1 MKVKHSKFKNTA
13 ILFELL
19 VKQITQEVLSNSTKN
34 LSEKIIKEFFSS
46 NKELAKELRLYNQI
60 VKEKYSSIDDAKL
73 FLEEVSKERIK
84 LDENKLNKEKYN
96 LIKTIK
102 ESYDLNKFLS
112 SNLQNYKLLA
122 SVYKVFEAKT
132 MGRKVEI
139 RDFIESNN
147 TILEHIT
154 HKKISVK
161 QADTLYESFKQQS
174 EDLRLLTYKL
184 LIENFNKKYSNLDD
198 SQKGLL
204 REFINNVTN
213 TSTFPKFIEEETKK
227 VLANLVKES
236 KGINDKVTK
245 IKISEMIKLY
255 KSDKFL
261 KENQEKQVS
270 VLMLT
275 YELLKEVKNVNSTRS
290 VKKQY

>member
-34 LSEKIIKEFFSS
+34 ISEKIIKEFFSS
-46 NKELAKELRLYNQI
+46 NKELAKELKLYNQI

-227 VLANLVKES
+227 VLANLVKE
-236 KGINDKVTK
+236 
-245 IKISEMIKLY
+245 
-255 KSDKFL
+255 
-261 KENQEKQVS
+261 
-270 VLMLT
+270 
-275 YELLKEVKNVNSTRS
+275 
-290 VKKQY
+290 

>member
-34 LSEKIIKEFFSS
+34 LSEKIIKEFFNSR
-46 NKELAKELRLYNQI
+46 KELAKELKLYNWI
-60 VKEKYSSIDDAKL
+60 VKERFSSNDDAKL
-73 FLEEVSKERIK
+73 FLSEVIEERKK
-84 LDENKLNKEKYN
+84 LDESKLAKEKYN

-102 ESYDLNKFLS
+102 ESYELDKFLS

-122 SVYKVFEAKT
+122 SIYKVFESKAH
-132 MGRKVEI
+132 GRKVEI
-139 RDFIESNN
+139 RDYIDSNN

-154 HKKISVK
+154 NERATKKPQDK
-161 QADTLYESFKQQS
+161 LYEEFKKQS

-184 LIENFNKKYSNLDD
+184 LIENFNSKYSNLDD

-204 REFINNVTN
+204 REFINNVSN
-213 TSTFPKFIEEETKK
+213 TSTFPKFISEEAKK
-227 VLANLVKES
+227 ALSSLITES
-236 KGINDKVTK
+236 KDITDKVTK
-245 IKISEMIKLY
+245 IKISEMIKLF

-261 KENQEKQVS
+261 KENSEKQVS

-275 YELLKEVKNVNSTRS
+275 YELLKEIRNVKSARS
-290 VKKQY
+290 IKK

>member
-19 VKQITQEVLSNSTKN
+19 VKQITHEVLSNSTKN
-34 LSEKIIKEFFSS
+34 VSEKIIKEFFSS
-46 NKELAKELRLYNQI
+46 NKELAKELKLYNQI
-60 VKEKYSSIDDAKL
+60 VKEKYSSINDAKL
-73 FLEEVSKERIK
+73 FLEEVANERIK
-84 LDENKLNKEKYN
+84 LDENKLNREKYN

-102 ESYDLNKFLS
+102 ESYDLDKFLS

-122 SVYKVFEAKT
+122 SVYKVFETKT
-132 MGRKVEI
+132 LGRKVEI
-139 RDFIESNN
+139 RDFIDSNN

-154 HKKISVK
+154 NKRIAVK
-161 QADTLYESFKQQS
+161 PADALYESFKQQS

-227 VLANLVKES
+227 VLSNLVKES
-236 KGINDKVTK
+236 KTVNDKVTK

-255 KSDKFL
+255 KSEKFL

-275 YELLKEVKNVNSTRS
+275 YELLKEVKNVNSARS
-290 VKKQY
+290 VKK

>member
-34 LSEKIIKEFFSS
+34 ISEKIIKEFFSS
-46 NKELAKELRLYNQI
+46 NKELAKELKLYNQI

-73 FLEEVSKERIK
+73 FLEEVSKERTK

-102 ESYDLNKFLS
+102 ESYDLDKFLS

-122 SVYKVFEAKT
+122 SVYKVFEART

-147 TILEHIT
+147 TILEHVT
-154 HKKISVK
+154 HKKISAK

-275 YELLKEVKNVNSTRS
+275 YELLKEVKNVNSARS
-290 VKKQY
+290 VKK

>member
-34 LSEKIIKEFFSS
+34 VSEKIIKEFFSS
-46 NKELAKELRLYNQI
+46 NKELAKELKLYNQI

-154 HKKISVK
+154 HKKISAK

-290 VKKQY
+290 VKK

>member
-34 LSEKIIKEFFSS
+34 LSEKIIKEFFNSR
-46 NKELAKELRLYNQI
+46 KELAKELKLYNWI
-60 VKEKYSSIDDAKL
+60 VKERFSSNDDAKL
-73 FLEEVSKERIK
+73 FLSEIIEERKK
-84 LDENKLNKEKYN
+84 LDESKLDKEKYN

-102 ESYDLNKFLS
+102 ESYELDKFLS

-122 SVYKVFEAKT
+122 SIYKVFESKAH
-132 MGRKVEI
+132 GRKVEI
-139 RDFIESNN
+139 RDYIDSNN

-154 HKKISVK
+154 NERSTKKPK
-161 QADTLYESFKQQS
+161 DKLYEEFKKQS

-184 LIENFNKKYSNLDD
+184 LIENFNSKYSNLDD

-204 REFINNVTN
+204 REFINNVSN
-213 TSTFPKFIEEETKK
+213 TSTFPKFINDEAKK
-227 VLANLVKES
+227 ALSALITES
-236 KGINDKVTK
+236 KDITDKVTK
-245 IKISEMIKLY
+245 IKISEMIKLF

-261 KENQEKQVS
+261 NENSEKQVS

-275 YELLKEVKNVNSTRS
+275 YELLKEIRNVKSARS
-290 VKKQY
+290 IKK

>member
-34 LSEKIIKEFFSS
+34 VSEKIIKEFFSS
-46 NKELAKELRLYNQI
+46 NKELAKELKLYNQI

-73 FLEEVSKERIK
+73 FLEEVAKERVK
-84 LDENKLNKEKYN
+84 LDENKLNREKYN

-102 ESYDLNKFLS
+102 ESYDLDKFLS

-122 SVYKVFEAKT
+122 SVYKIFETKT
-132 MGRKVEI
+132 LGRKVEI
-139 RDFIESNN
+139 RDFIDSNN
-147 TILEHIT
+147 TILEHVTNKRIAT
-154 HKKISVK
+154 KPTD
-161 QADTLYESFKQQS
+161 ALYESFKQQS

-227 VLANLVKES
+227 VLSNLVKES
-236 KGINDKVTK
+236 KTVNDKVTK

-255 KSDKFL
+255 KSEKFL

-290 VKKQY
+290 VKK

>member
-34 LSEKIIKEFFSS
+34 LSEKIIKEFFNSK
-46 NKELAKELRLYNQI
+46 KELAKELRLYNWI
-60 VKEKYSSIDDAKL
+60 MKERFSSNDDAKL
-73 FLEEVSKERIK
+73 FLSEVIEERKK
-84 LDENKLNKEKYN
+84 LDESKLAKEKYN
-96 LIKTIK
+96 LIRTIK
-102 ESYDLNKFLS
+102 ESYELEKFLS

-122 SVYKVFEAKT
+122 SIYKVFESKT
-132 MGRKVEI
+132 HGIKVEI
-139 RDFIESNN
+139 REFIDSNN

-154 HKKISVK
+154 NKKQTKKS
-161 QADTLYESFKQQS
+161 QDNLYEEFKKQS

-184 LIENFNKKYSNLDD
+184 LIENFNSKYSNLDD
-198 SQKGLL
+198 SQKSLL
-204 REFINNVTN
+204 REFINNVSN
-213 TSTFPKFIEEETKK
+213 TSTFSKFINEEAKK
-227 VLANLVKES
+227 ALSSLISES
-236 KGINDKVTK
+236 KDISDKVTK

-261 KENQEKQVS
+261 KENSEKQVS

-275 YELLKEVKNVNSTRS
+275 FELLKEIRNVKSARS
-290 VKKQY
+290 IKK

>member
-19 VKQITQEVLSNSTKN
+19 VKQITHEVLSNSTKN
-34 LSEKIIKEFFSS
+34 VSEKIIKEFFSS

-73 FLEEVSKERIK
+73 FLEEVAKERVK
-84 LDENKLNKEKYN
+84 LDENKLNREKYN

-102 ESYDLNKFLS
+102 ESYDLDKFLS

-122 SVYKVFEAKT
+122 SVYKIFETKT
-132 MGRKVEI
+132 LGRKVEI
-139 RDFIESNN
+139 RDFIDSNN
-147 TILEHIT
+147 TILEHVTNKRIANKPT
-154 HKKISVK
+154 
-161 QADTLYESFKQQS
+161 DTLYESFKQQS

-227 VLANLVKES
+227 VLSNLIKES
-236 KGINDKVTK
+236 KTINDKVTK

-255 KSDKFL
+255 KSEKFL

-290 VKKQY
+290 VKK

>member
-34 LSEKIIKEFFSS
+34 LSEKIIKEFFNSR
-46 NKELAKELRLYNQI
+46 KELAKELKLYNWI
-60 VKEKYSSIDDAKL
+60 VKERFSSNDDAKL
-73 FLEEVSKERIK
+73 FLSEVIEERKK
-84 LDENKLNKEKYN
+84 LDESKLTKEKYN

-102 ESYDLNKFLS
+102 ESYELDKFLS

-122 SVYKVFEAKT
+122 SIYKVFESKAH
-132 MGRKVEI
+132 GRKVEI
-139 RDFIESNN
+139 RDYIDSNN

-154 HKKISVK
+154 NERTTKKPQDK
-161 QADTLYESFKQQS
+161 LYEEFKKQS

-184 LIENFNKKYSNLDD
+184 LIENFNSKYSNLDD

-204 REFINNVTN
+204 REFINNVSN
-213 TSTFPKFIEEETKK
+213 TSTFPKFINEEAKK
-227 VLANLVKES
+227 ALSALIAES
-236 KGINDKVTK
+236 KDITDKVTK
-245 IKISEMIKLY
+245 IKISEMIKLF

-261 KENQEKQVS
+261 KENSEKQVS

-275 YELLKEVKNVNSTRS
+275 YELLKEIRNVKSARS
-290 VKKQY
+290 IKK

>member
-34 LSEKIIKEFFSS
+34 LSEKIIKEFFNSR
-46 NKELAKELRLYNQI
+46 KELAKELKLYNWI
-60 VKEKYSSIDDAKL
+60 VKERFSSNDDAKL
-73 FLEEVSKERIK
+73 FLSEVIEERKK
-84 LDENKLNKEKYN
+84 LDESKLAKEKYN

-102 ESYDLNKFLS
+102 ESYELDKFLS

-122 SVYKVFEAKT
+122 SIYKVFESKAH
-132 MGRKVEI
+132 GRKVEI
-139 RDFIESNN
+139 RDYIDSNN

-154 HKKISVK
+154 NERATKKPQDK
-161 QADTLYESFKQQS
+161 LYEEFKKQS

-184 LIENFNKKYSNLDD
+184 LIENFNSKYSNLDD

-204 REFINNVTN
+204 REFINNVSN
-213 TSTFPKFIEEETKK
+213 TSTFPKFISEEAKK
-227 VLANLVKES
+227 ALSSLITES
-236 KGINDKVTK
+236 KDITDKVTK
-245 IKISEMIKLY
+245 IKISEMIKLF

-261 KENQEKQVS
+261 KENSEKQVS

-275 YELLKEVKNVNSTRS
+275 YELLKEIRNVKSTRS
-290 VKKQY
+290 IKK

>member
-19 VKQITQEVLSNSTKN
+19 VKQITQEVLANSNKN
-34 LSEKIIKEFFSS
+34 ISEKIIKEFFSS

-60 VKEKYSSIDDAKL
+60 VKEKYTSVNDAKL
-73 FLEEVSKERIK
+73 FLEEVSNERIK
-84 LDENKLNKEKYN
+84 LDENKLNREKYN

-102 ESYDLNKFLS
+102 ESYDLDKFLS

-122 SVYKVFEAKT
+122 SVYKVFETKT
-132 MGRKVEI
+132 LGRKVEI
-139 RDFIESNN
+139 RDFIDSNN
-147 TILEHIT
+147 TILEHIVN
-154 HKKISVK
+154 KRISTKVS
-161 QADTLYESFKQQS
+161 DTLYESFKQQS

-184 LIENFNKKYSNLDD
+184 LIESFNKKYSNLDD

-227 VLANLVKES
+227 VLSNLVKES
-236 KGINDKVTK
+236 KVIGDKVTK

-261 KENQEKQVS
+261 RENQEKQVS

-275 YELLKEVKNVNSTRS
+275 YELLKEIKHVNTARST
-290 VKKQY
+290 KK

>member
-19 VKQITQEVLSNSTKN
+19 VKQITHEVLSNSTKN
-34 LSEKIIKEFFSS
+34 VSEKIIKEFFSS

-73 FLEEVSKERIK
+73 FLEEVAKERIK
-84 LDENKLNKEKYN
+84 LDENKLNREKYN

-102 ESYDLNKFLS
+102 ESYDLDKFLS

-122 SVYKVFEAKT
+122 SVYKIFETKT
-132 MGRKVEI
+132 LGRKVEI
-139 RDFIESNN
+139 RDFIDSNN

-154 HKKISVK
+154 NKRIATKP
-161 QADTLYESFKQQS
+161 ADTVYESFKQQS

-227 VLANLVKES
+227 VLSNLVKES
-236 KGINDKVTK
+236 KTVNDKVTK

-255 KSDKFL
+255 KSEKFL

-290 VKKQY
+290 VKK

>member
-34 LSEKIIKEFFSS
+34 LSEKIIKEFFNSK
-46 NKELAKELRLYNQI
+46 KELAKELRLYNWI
-60 VKEKYSSIDDAKL
+60 MKERFSSNDDAKL
-73 FLEEVSKERIK
+73 FLSEVIEERKK
-84 LDENKLNKEKYN
+84 LDESKLAKEKYN
-96 LIKTIK
+96 LIRTIK
-102 ESYDLNKFLS
+102 ESYELEKFLS

-122 SVYKVFEAKT
+122 SIYKVFESKT
-132 MGRKVEI
+132 HGIKVEI
-139 RDFIESNN
+139 REFIDSNN

-154 HKKISVK
+154 NKKQTK
-161 QADTLYESFKQQS
+161 KPQDNLYEEFKKQS

-184 LIENFNKKYSNLDD
+184 LIENFNSKYSNLDD
-198 SQKGLL
+198 SQKSLL
-204 REFINNVTN
+204 REFINNVSN
-213 TSTFPKFIEEETKK
+213 TSTFSKFITEETKK
-227 VLANLVKES
+227 ALSSLISES
-236 KGINDKVTK
+236 KDISDKVTK

-261 KENQEKQVS
+261 KENSEKQVS

-275 YELLKEVKNVNSTRS
+275 YELLKEIRNVESARS
-290 VKKQY
+290 IKK

>member
-34 LSEKIIKEFFSS
+34 ISEKIIKEFFSS
-46 NKELAKELRLYNQI
+46 NKELAKELKLYNQI

-73 FLEEVSKERIK
+73 FLEEVSKERTK

-102 ESYDLNKFLS
+102 ESYDLDKFLS

-139 RDFIESNN
+139 RDFIDSNN

-154 HKKISVK
+154 HKKISSK
-161 QADTLYESFKQQS
+161 QADNLYESFKQQS

-236 KGINDKVTK
+236 KGITDKVTK

-290 VKKQY
+290 VKK

>member
-34 LSEKIIKEFFSS
+34 LSEKIIKEFFNSR
-46 NKELAKELRLYNQI
+46 KELAKELKLYNWI
-60 VKEKYSSIDDAKL
+60 VKERFSNNDDAKL
-73 FLEEVSKERIK
+73 FLQEVIEERKK
-84 LDENKLNKEKYN
+84 LDESKLAKEKYN

-102 ESYDLNKFLS
+102 ESYELDKFLS

-122 SVYKVFEAKT
+122 SIYKVFESKT
-132 MGRKVEI
+132 QGRKVEI

-154 HKKISVK
+154 NVRPVNKPQDK
-161 QADTLYESFKQQS
+161 LYEEFKKQS

-184 LIENFNKKYSNLDD
+184 LIENFNNKYSNLDD

-204 REFINNVTN
+204 REFINNVSN
-213 TSTFPKFIEEETKK
+213 TSTFSKFIGEETKK
-227 VLANLVKES
+227 VLSHLISES
-236 KGINDKVTK
+236 KDITDKVTK
-245 IKISEMIKLY
+245 IKISEMIKLF
-255 KSDKFL
+255 KSDKFM
-261 KENQEKQVS
+261 KENSEKQVS

-275 YELLKEVKNVNSTRS
+275 YELLKEIRNVKSTRS
-290 VKKQY
+290 IKK

>member
-34 LSEKIIKEFFSS
+34 VSEKIIKEFFSS
-46 NKELAKELRLYNQI
+46 NKELAKELKLYNQI

-73 FLEEVSKERIK
+73 FLEEVAKERVK

-102 ESYDLNKFLS
+102 ESYDLDKFLS

-122 SVYKVFEAKT
+122 SVYKIFETKT
-132 MGRKVEI
+132 LGRKVEI
-139 RDFIESNN
+139 RDFIDSNN
-147 TILEHIT
+147 TILEHIVNKRVAT
-154 HKKISVK
+154 KPSD
-161 QADTLYESFKQQS
+161 ALYESFKQQS

-227 VLANLVKES
+227 VLSNLIKES
-236 KGINDKVTK
+236 KVISDKVTK

-275 YELLKEVKNVNSTRS
+275 YELLKEIKNVNTARST
-290 VKKQY
+290 KK

>member
-34 LSEKIIKEFFSS
+34 ISEKIIKEFFSS
-46 NKELAKELRLYNQI
+46 NKELAKELKLYNQI

-275 YELLKEVKNVNSTRS
+275 YELLKEVKNVNSARS
-290 VKKQY
+290 VKK

>member
-19 VKQITQEVLSNSTKN
+19 VKQITHEVLSNSKKN
-34 LSEKIIKEFFSS
+34 VSEKIIKEFFGS
-46 NKELAKELRLYNQI
+46 NKELAKELKLYNQI
-60 VKEKYSSIDDAKL
+60 VKEKYSSVDDAKL
-73 FLEEVSKERIK
+73 FLEEISKERTK
-84 LDENKLNKEKYN
+84 LDENKLNREKYN

-102 ESYDLNKFLS
+102 ESYDLDKFLS
-112 SNLQNYKLLA
+112 SNLQNYKVLA
-122 SVYKVFEAKT
+122 SIYKVFETKT
-132 MGRKVEI
+132 QGRKVEI
-139 RDFIESNN
+139 RDYIESNN

-154 HKKISVK
+154 NKKIVSK
-161 QADTLYESFKQQS
+161 PADKLYEQFKQQS

-227 VLANLVKES
+227 VLTNLIAES
-236 KGINDKVTK
+236 KGITDKVTK
-245 IKISEMIKLY
+245 IKIAEMIKLF
-255 KSDKFL
+255 KSEKFL
-261 KENQEKQVS
+261 KENQDKQVS

-275 YELLKEVKNVNSTRS
+275 YELLKEIKNVKATRGI
-290 VKKQY
+290 KK

>member
-19 VKQITQEVLSNSTKN
+19 VKQITHEVLSNSTKN
-34 LSEKIIKEFFSS
+34 VSEKIIKEFFSS

-73 FLEEVSKERIK
+73 FLEEVAKERIK
-84 LDENKLNKEKYN
+84 LDENKLNREKYN

-102 ESYDLNKFLS
+102 ESYDLDKFLS

-122 SVYKVFEAKT
+122 SVYKIFETKT
-132 MGRKVEI
+132 LGRKVEI
-139 RDFIESNN
+139 RDFIDSNN
-147 TILEHIT
+147 TILEHVTNKRIANKPT
-154 HKKISVK
+154 
-161 QADTLYESFKQQS
+161 DTLYESFKQQS

-227 VLANLVKES
+227 VLSNLVKES
-236 KGINDKVTK
+236 KTVNDKVTK

-255 KSDKFL
+255 KSEKFL

-290 VKKQY
+290 VKK

>member
-19 VKQITQEVLSNSTKN
+19 VKQITHEVLSNSKKN
-34 LSEKIIKEFFSS
+34 VSEKIIKEFFGST
-46 NKELAKELRLYNQI
+46 KELAKELKLYNQI
-60 VKEKYSSIDDAKL
+60 VKEKYSSVDDAKL

-84 LDENKLNKEKYN
+84 LDEIKLNREKYN

-102 ESYDLNKFLS
+102 ESYDLDKFLS
-112 SNLQNYKLLA
+112 SNLQNYKVLA
-122 SVYKVFEAKT
+122 SIYKVFETKT
-132 MGRKVEI
+132 AGRKVEI
-139 RDFIESNN
+139 REYIESNN

-154 HKKISVK
+154 SKKIAAK
-161 QADTLYESFKQQS
+161 PADKLYEQFKQQS

-184 LIENFNKKYSNLDD
+184 LIESFNKKYSKLDD

-227 VLANLVKES
+227 ILSNLISES
-236 KGINDKVTK
+236 KGITDKVTK
-245 IKISEMIKLY
+245 IKITEMIKLF

-261 KENQEKQVS
+261 KENQDKQVS

-275 YELLKEVKNVNSTRS
+275 YELLKEIKNVKSIRGT
-290 VKKQY
+290 KK

>member
-19 VKQITQEVLSNSTKN
+19 VKQITHEVLSNSTKN
-34 LSEKIIKEFFSS
+34 VSEKIIKEFFSS

-73 FLEEVSKERIK
+73 FLEEVAKERIK
-84 LDENKLNKEKYN
+84 LDENKLNREKYN

-102 ESYDLNKFLS
+102 ESYDLDKFLS

-122 SVYKVFEAKT
+122 SVYKIFETKT
-132 MGRKVEI
+132 LGRKVEI
-139 RDFIESNN
+139 RDFIDSNN

-154 HKKISVK
+154 NKRIATKPT
-161 QADTLYESFKQQS
+161 DTLYESFKQQS

-227 VLANLVKES
+227 VLSNLVKES
-236 KGINDKVTK
+236 KMVNDKVTK

-255 KSDKFL
+255 KSEKFL

-290 VKKQY
+290 VKK

>member
-34 LSEKIIKEFFSS
+34 LSEKIIKEFFNSR
-46 NKELAKELRLYNQI
+46 KELAKELKLYNWI
-60 VKEKYSSIDDAKL
+60 VKERFSSNDDAKL
-73 FLEEVSKERIK
+73 FLSEVIEERKK
-84 LDENKLNKEKYN
+84 LDESKLAKEKYN

-102 ESYDLNKFLS
+102 ESYELDKFLS

-122 SVYKVFEAKT
+122 SIYKVFESKAH
-132 MGRKVEI
+132 GRKVEI
-139 RDFIESNN
+139 RDYIDSNN

-154 HKKISVK
+154 NERPTKKPQDK
-161 QADTLYESFKQQS
+161 LYEEFKKQS

-184 LIENFNKKYSNLDD
+184 LIENFNSKYSNLDD

-204 REFINNVTN
+204 REFINNVSN
-213 TSTFPKFIEEETKK
+213 TSTFPKFINEETKK
-227 VLANLVKES
+227 ALSALIAES
-236 KGINDKVTK
+236 KDITDKVTK
-245 IKISEMIKLY
+245 IKISEMIKLF

-261 KENQEKQVS
+261 KENSEKQVS

-275 YELLKEVKNVNSTRS
+275 YELLKEIRNVKSARS
-290 VKKQY
+290 IKK

>member
-34 LSEKIIKEFFSS
+34 ISEKIIKEFFSY
-46 NKELAKELRLYNQI
+46 NKELAKELKLYNQI

-275 YELLKEVKNVNSTRS
+275 YELLKEVKNVNSARS
-290 VKKQY
+290 VKK

>member
-19 VKQITQEVLSNSTKN
+19 VKQITHEVLSNSTKN
-34 LSEKIIKEFFSS
+34 ISEKIIKEFFSS

-73 FLEEVSKERIK
+73 FLEEVAKERIK
-84 LDENKLNKEKYN
+84 LDENKLNREKYN

-102 ESYDLNKFLS
+102 ESYDLDKFLS

-122 SVYKVFEAKT
+122 SVYKIFETKT
-132 MGRKVEI
+132 LGRKVEI
-139 RDFIESNN
+139 RDFIDSNN

-154 HKKISVK
+154 NKRIATKP
-161 QADTLYESFKQQS
+161 ADTLYESFKQQS

-227 VLANLVKES
+227 VLSNLVKES
-236 KGINDKVTK
+236 KTVNDKVTK

-255 KSDKFL
+255 KSEKFL

-290 VKKQY
+290 VKK